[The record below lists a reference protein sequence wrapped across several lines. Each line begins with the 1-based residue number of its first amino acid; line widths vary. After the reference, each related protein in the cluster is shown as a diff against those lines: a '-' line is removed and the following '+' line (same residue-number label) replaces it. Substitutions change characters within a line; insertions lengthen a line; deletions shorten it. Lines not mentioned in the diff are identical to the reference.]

1 MGSLKKKARIR
12 MKDRMVDVLSASVNS
27 GLKVPPPLPAELPVC
42 PLLAFEEI
50 TKGDFGVYVRDTTA
64 FQPHPLPLI
73 ASKLE
78 LKDFIRPF
86 SGPLVSSLQKTSFS
100 RKR

>member
-1 MGSLKKKARIR
+1 

-27 GLKVPPPLPAELPVC
+27 GLRVPPPLPSELPVC

-73 ASKLE
+73 ASKLK
-78 LKDFIRPF
+78 LKDFVRPF
-86 SGPLVSSLQKTSFS
+86 SGPLVSKAQNMHLE
-100 RKR
+100 R